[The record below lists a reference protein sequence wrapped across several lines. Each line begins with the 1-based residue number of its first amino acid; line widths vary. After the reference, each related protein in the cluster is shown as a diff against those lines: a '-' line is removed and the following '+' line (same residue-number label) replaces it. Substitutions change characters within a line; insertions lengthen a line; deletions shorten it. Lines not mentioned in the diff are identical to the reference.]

1 MSTLK
6 EIWNNRG
13 DVTEVKIKHKEHPS
27 SDWHMLCGIAPSG
40 DGYGY
45 SSFGN
50 AVRFPAVYLYEVVT
64 DKPKPVRL
72 QVWRS
77 KSHGG
82 LYAIQGT
89 KEALNILVNHENY
102 ERMPKLDALV
112 NEDEK

>member
-72 QVWRS
+72 QVWMAKRN
-77 KSHGG
+77 GILFVLAEG
-82 LYAIQGT
+82 DPTDVGT
-89 KEALNILVNHENY
+89 RVRL
-102 ERMPKLDALV
+102 PGLDALV
-112 NEDEK
+112 NEDDEP